1 MDAFHKLIRID
12 FLIPIFVYLC
22 YQLKDILLY
31 LFISLSLQHN
41 CYFLLADFS
50 IVIPVEQIE
59 SLLQI
64 ILLLLVFLFQSKGD
78 ELAELQSSI
87 VIDVQLAESFF
98 SYLLA
103 HFFAIDVGISCDQLL
118 KGQDT
123 ITVYIQVFEYLLQL
137 LSLFFLGKVVV
148 YVAYYCCPKF
158 WIYFELSQPL
168 QSLFQK
174 YWRFLLLCVVL
185 EPRVLECLLGC
196 HSLCLIFVHQIN
208 NKFLSFRRQWFKCLC
223 IGLQYAL
230 FDNLNGVLGVLAS
243 KRHLPC

>member
-158 WIYFELSQPL
+158 
-168 QSLFQK
+168 
-174 YWRFLLLCVVL
+174 
-185 EPRVLECLLGC
+185 
-196 HSLCLIFVHQIN
+196 
-208 NKFLSFRRQWFKCLC
+208 
-223 IGLQYAL
+223 
-230 FDNLNGVLGVLAS
+230 
-243 KRHLPC
+243 